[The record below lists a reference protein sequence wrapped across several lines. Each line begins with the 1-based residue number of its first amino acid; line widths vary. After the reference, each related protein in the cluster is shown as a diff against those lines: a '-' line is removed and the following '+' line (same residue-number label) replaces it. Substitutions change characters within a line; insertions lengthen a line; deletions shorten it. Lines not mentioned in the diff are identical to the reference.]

1 MYCCVKCGRSK
12 QQHLDGEVGAC
23 SQYDE
28 GGRAFK
34 CRAGV
39 CIHPINCTRRQECL
53 SIKGDTVNYSMTIQ
67 VDADTPPDTIIFKDR
82 AGKEVGRIEGI
93 KMAYGAEEFPD
104 GKGRQRHG
112 APEFYALLE
121 KMAETHDKKSHDY
134 ASNDNPFGNYHFA
147 GMLSKLF
154 DNPDDAGFIGRLGE
168 KFYRLANLENA
179 KKEVAVKDEGVAD
192 TENDIAVIT
201 LLWIVDRRQRRAK
214 QQKDE
219 ILVCQKCKHQAL
231 FHNYQGSGKCAFCDC
246 TATPPTS

>member
-1 MYCCVKCGRSK
+1 MYCCVNCGRSK
-12 QQHLDGEVGAC
+12 QQHLDGDVGAC
-23 SQYDE
+23 STYDE
-28 GGRAFK
+28 GGRAFP
-34 CRAGV
+34 CRAGK

-53 SIKGDTVNYSMTIQ
+53 SIKEEPVAERPNQHVENY
-67 VDADTPPDTIIFKDR
+67 A
-82 AGKEVGRIEGI
+82 
-93 KMAYGAEEFPD
+93 AEEFEG

-112 APEFYALLE
+112 SPLFYELLQ

-179 KKEVAVKDEGVAD
+179 SKEVAVKDEGVAD

-214 QQKDE
+214 QQKE
-219 ILVCQKCKHQAL
+219 EVLICNKCKHQAL
-231 FHNYQGSGKCAFCDC
+231 FHNFQGTGKCAFCEC
-246 TATPPTS
+246 TAIPEHK